1 MHSSG
6 NTAKKGLKLAQLLGQ
21 LGVFLTLKSAVQVL
35 ARLSDALL
43 LPALAGA
50 FGLETD
56 KVCVLFIIST
66 VDQLTER
73 ITHRF

>member
-1 MHSSG
+1 M
-6 NTAKKGLKLAQLLGQ
+6 
-21 LGVFLTLKSAVQVL
+21 KSAAQVL

-56 KVCVLFIIST
+56 KVCMLFIST

-73 ITHRF
+73 VTHRF